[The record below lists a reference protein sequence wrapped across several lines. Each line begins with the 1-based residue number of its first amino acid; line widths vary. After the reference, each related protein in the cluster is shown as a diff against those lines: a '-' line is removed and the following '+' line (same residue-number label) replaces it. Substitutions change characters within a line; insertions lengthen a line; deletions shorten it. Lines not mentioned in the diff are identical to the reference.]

1 MEKYKDPIFIGLI
14 SLAFAFLLIR
24 EISWE
29 KKYEMQDQIKKFSIQ
44 VKSDSVAYLN
54 KQVDSLNWEISSKDI
69 DLGRYEF
76 ILGELE
82 QEPCCK
88 KKLETLHPE

>member
-14 SLAFAFLLIR
+14 SVAFAFLLIR

-29 KKYEMQDQIKKFSIQ
+29 KKFEITQQLQTSEIKLKD
-44 VKSDSVAYLN
+44 DSVAYLN